1 MAITIDDIARETGY
15 HRTTVSK
22 ILAGDKRCYASAKT
36 RELIMETAKRLNFV
50 PNYFARSLQMRR
62 SYAVGVVGR
71 LEASGVTGAM
81 FRAIVEGLRAKSYL
95 PLFYECSALRQ
106 DEDRALQE
114 MRQRMVDGIIL
125 EVYSDIE
132 ALKRVL
138 TGDIPLVTILNS
150 NTSTLPSV
158 VSDRFEAF
166 STGTQWLVDRGHK
179 RIAFMGVGMVEA
191 MLSSFNV
198 TRLKFEGYRSVLER
212 HGLHDVTL
220 VCDGGPQ
227 SGDTREFVRAHG
239 ELFKSVTAVM
249 ACSDRVAIEVMTG
262 LAEMG
267 IRVPNDCSVI
277 GFDDTDFA
285 VAVNPRL
292 TTFNPRRAEVGARAV
307 EMVLNLIEG
316 KPVENVTIIP
326 ELIIRESAGPCRG

>member
-22 ILAGDKRCYASAKT
+22 ILAGDKRCYASVKT
-36 RELIMETAKRLNFV
+36 RELILETAKRLNFV

-81 FRAIVEGLRAKSYL
+81 LRAIVEGLRAKSYL
-95 PLFYECSALRQ
+95 PLFYECSAQRQ

-114 MRQRMVDGIIL
+114 MRERMVDGIIL

-138 TGDIPLVTILNS
+138 TGHIPLVTILNS
-150 NTSTLPSV
+150 NTSDLPSV

-166 STGTQWLVDRGHK
+166 RTGTQWLVDRGHK
-179 RIAFMGVGMVEA
+179 RIAFMGVGMANA

-198 TRLKFEGYRSVLER
+198 TRLKFEGYRSTLEH
-212 HGLHDVTL
+212 HGLYDAAL
-220 VCDGGPQ
+220 VCDGGPL
-227 SGDTREFVRAHG
+227 SGDVRTFIEAHG
-239 ELFKSVTAVM
+239 ELFKSATAVM
-249 ACSDRVAIEVMTG
+249 ACSDRLAIEVMSG
-262 LAEMG
+262 LAQLG
-267 IRVPNDCSVI
+267 LRVPEDCSVI
-277 GFDDTDFA
+277 GFDDTEFA
-285 VAVNPRL
+285 MAVHPRL
-292 TTFNPRRAEVGARAV
+292 TTFDPHRAEVGTRAV

-326 ELIIRESAGPCRG
+326 ELIVRESAGPCRR